1 MQFIRRLSFQSK
13 IMLITLAMI
22 SFVVISGAIVIE
34 RLILPAVERDVQ
46 AEAWKVSQGTL
57 SQLAEIKGGDLVMQA
72 RDRLSTLFQVR
83 AKLLYVE
90 LIDAANRSVLT
101 MGTPVQSDGGNGEFL
116 EDREGGKIYYREKS
130 PGGPLY
136 EIVSIA
142 AV

>member
-1 MQFIRRLSFQSK
+1 
-13 IMLITLAMI
+13 MLITLAMI

-72 RDRLSTLFQVR
+72 RARLSTLFQVR

-116 EDREGGKIYYREKS
+116 E
-130 PGGPLY
+130 
-136 EIVSIA
+136 
-142 AV
+142 